1 MTKPEIVLIEDRT
14 LAEIINRGAYYS
26 LVRYTRGGIDYEV
39 LIGNDEFDD
48 YEGNDDDDDEN

>member
-1 MTKPEIVLIEDRT
+1 MTKPEIVLLEDRT